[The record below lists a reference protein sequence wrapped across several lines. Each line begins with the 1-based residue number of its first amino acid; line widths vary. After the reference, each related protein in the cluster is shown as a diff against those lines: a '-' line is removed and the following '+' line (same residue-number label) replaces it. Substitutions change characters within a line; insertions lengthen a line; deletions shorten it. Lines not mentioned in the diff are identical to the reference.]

1 MPTFIGLDLA
11 WTAHRE
17 SVPFE
22 SGLCVLEGRSRGDL
36 RCSRIE
42 AARLHVT
49 DLADEVAEIARGN
62 TPVVA
67 AIDAPLVVTAERAA
81 ESALNRVF
89 GRFHAG
95 AYHASLAWLE
105 RKDLRAGPSLA
116 DAIKGRGFELDPDRS
131 RGGDQA
137 GRVAVEV
144 FPHTIHVRLFDLER
158 RLAYKKG
165 RVENRRGGMREYQQ
179 LLKGWLE
186 ANAPGV
192 LRNQSV
198 QVALSPFTIEA
209 LPGSSK
215 TGPSLKHYED
225 ILDGLTCALA
235 AWLVWRR
242 PSDWETFGDAANGY
256 IVAPRAPDEQGALG

>member
-17 SVPFE
+17 NVPFE

-49 DLADEVAEIARGN
+49 DLADELAGIAGGN

-105 RKDLRAGPSLA
+105 RKDLRAGPRLA
-116 DAIKGRGFELDPDRS
+116 DAIKARGFELDPDRL
-131 RGGDQA
+131 RGGDQV

-144 FPHTIHVRLFDLER
+144 FPHTIHVRLFDLGG

-165 RVENRRGGMREYQQ
+165 RVANRRDAMREYQQ
-179 LLKGWLE
+179 HLKEWLE

-192 LRNQSV
+192 LRNGSV
-198 QVALSPFTIEA
+198 EEALSPLTIEGR
-209 LPGSSK
+209 PGSSK
-215 TGPSLKHYED
+215 TEPSLKHYED
-225 ILDGLTCALA
+225 ILDGLTCALG
-235 AWLVWRR
+235 AWLAWRS
-242 PSDWETFGDAANGY
+242 PADWETFGDAANGY
-256 IVAPRAPDEQGALG
+256 IVAPRARDGQGTLD